1 MVKVDVVPESTKT
14 AEQEKIPRKKKRLFR
29 RYFMLL
35 FLVMIVVGLFL
46 PQILSNTSIRQYLT
60 TSLMKDFSGQIEIE
74 STKMA
79 WWKPVEITSLTM
91 LDQEGVTVATIGSAK
106 ISTPLWRMFWP
117 DDKPL
122 VLEVTKPEIILVV
135 DKYGSNWQRLFS
147 QQGSKEEFTWPDFQH
162 NAEPMRIK
170 VTGGRVTVKDL
181 VSKRTVESRNI
192 QMMLEKSPQL
202 VKGNM
207 QGETM
212 LILET
217 KSELPAGRIEADFQL
232 ALKNNKAVAGE
243 VNGKLEK
250 TPLELIQPW
259 LKQMAPGLHVAAEST
274 DANFK
279 SKWTGNLKT
288 GLKLEL
294 NGKIVATKFDLRS
307 TEQFS
312 DNQLRSEKLTSNFSI
327 DNTLPNV
334 PGKFDLSLEFAQC
347 TIVPAQRAAVANNV
361 DNDKED
367 PFRKVAAG
375 KKPLL
380 KPVDLGTL
388 LFQSKGVIDGTAQQL
403 SLQQC
408 KLDSKPFQ
416 IEMEGIVQQYATTP
430 AFDLKGAGTGD
441 IMPLLLIAM
450 PELQQT
456 VKIKR
461 LTPKEFAIR
470 GAVAAKKESVKDKSD
485 NQQAIAEQPP
495 LSAVSKWSWDTVE
508 AYGVVSKRGE
518 LWTKYEQEQL
528 RIVPIKIPIGQRG
541 QFLAKSVLDLR
552 NGQKLLKV
560 EPGPVLKDVE
570 FSESMTR
577 KWLQYVSPV
586 FANATDLQGEFSLE
600 TKGAVIDLISSQPQ
614 ELQGT
619 LKIISCKLG
628 PGPAILKAT
637 APVMGIR
644 SLLKPSRPSPQF
656 LKPGSKWIELPR
668 QDVHFALKQQR
679 IYHDQLLFQAGQVK
693 IVSSGSVGLD
703 QTLDNSITIPLDFVK
718 ANDKPLLGL
727 LKQQDI
733 VVHIRGT
740 LQEPQVDASKMADL
754 PQQLAPAAIDGLLQR
769 LIEKRRKKNK

>member
-1 MVKVDVVPESTKT
+1 MAKVDVVPEATKK
-14 AEQEKIPRKKKRLFR
+14 AEQEKTPRKKKRLFR
-29 RYFMLL
+29 RFFMLL
-35 FLVMIVVGLFL
+35 FFAIIVIGLFL

-60 TSLMKDFSGQIEIE
+60 ASLMKDFSGQIEIE

-79 WWKPVEITSLTM
+79 WWKPVEISSLTM

-117 DDKPL
+117 DDQPL
-122 VLEVTKPEIILVV
+122 VLEITKPEIILVV

-147 QQGSKEEFTWPDFQH
+147 QQESEEEFTWPEFQH

-170 VTGGRVTVKDL
+170 VIDGRVTVKDL
-181 VSKRTVESRNI
+181 VSKRTVESRHI

-217 KSELPAGRIEADFQL
+217 KSELPAGKIEANFQL
-232 ALKNNKAVAGE
+232 ALKKNKAVAGE
-243 VNGKLEK
+243 VQGKLEK

-259 LKQMAPGLHVAAEST
+259 LKQMAPGLHLAAEST

-294 NGKIVATKFDLRS
+294 NGEVVAHKIDLQS
-307 TEQFS
+307 TELFS
-312 DNQLRSEKLTSNFSI
+312 ASQLRSEKLTSNFSI

-334 PGKFDLSLEFAQC
+334 PGKFDLSLEFDQC
-347 TIVPAQRAAVANNV
+347 QIDPVQLAAAPDEGN
-361 DNDKED
+361 D
-367 PFRKVAAG
+367 PFRKIAARNN
-375 KKPLL
+375 PPQ

-388 LFQSKGVIDGTAQQL
+388 LFQSNGVIDGAVQQL

-408 KLDSKPFQ
+408 KLNSKPFQ
-416 IEMEGIVQQYATTP
+416 LEMEGTVQQYATIPT
-430 AFDLKGAGTGD
+430 FDLKGTGTGD
-441 IMPLLLIAM
+441 IMPLLMIAM

-456 VKIKR
+456 VNIKR
-461 LTPKEFAIR
+461 LTPQEFAIR
-470 GAVAAKKESVKDKSD
+470 GAVPAKKESVEDESD
-485 NQQAIAEQPP
+485 NQQAVAEQPP
-495 LSAVSKWSWDTVE
+495 LSAVSKWSWDTIE
-508 AYGVVSKRGE
+508 AYGVISKRGE
-518 LWTKYEQEQL
+518 LWTKYEEEQL
-528 RIVPIKIPIGQRG
+528 RIVPVKIPIGQRG

-552 NGQKLLKV
+552 SGQQLLRV

-586 FANATDLQGEFSLE
+586 FADATDLQGEFSLE

-619 LKIISCKLG
+619 LKILSCKLG

-644 SLLKPSRPSPQF
+644 SLLKPSRQSPQF

-668 QDVHFALKQQR
+668 QDVHFTLKQQR

-703 QTLDNSITIPLDFVK
+703 QTLDNSITIPLDFIK
-718 ANDKPLLGL
+718 GNDKPLLGL

-733 VVHIRGT
+733 IVYIRGT